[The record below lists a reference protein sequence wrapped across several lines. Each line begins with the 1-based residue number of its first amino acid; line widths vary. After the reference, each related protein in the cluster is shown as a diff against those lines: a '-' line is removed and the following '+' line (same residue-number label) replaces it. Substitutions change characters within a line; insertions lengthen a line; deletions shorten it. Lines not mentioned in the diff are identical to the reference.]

1 MIIRTNRAKPRL
13 QILRGWDLVNTATL
27 NQVHPVKAGVTIK
40 SGQVIQRT
48 WNGTLNRYE
57 WELGCSAINGIAKAP
72 FFAFQDSTEADVIA
86 ADGLTGISISGDYEL
101 QTGYFSSGTYNADT
115 LLTFDGTSGRVK
127 PAAEGELVIGRVTR
141 IRGPLRLNGAYAPTD
156 PADTVPAFNPPVNSE
171 TVSSAASDPQGTGA
185 SDVITFET
193 SNMGYLQAVD
203 ADTTPVPG

>member
-27 NQVHPVKAGVTIK
+27 NQVHPVKDGVTIK

-48 WNGTLNRYE
+48 WNGTLGRYE
-57 WELGCSAINGIAKAP
+57 WELGCSAIDGIAKAP
-72 FFAFQDSTEADVIA
+72 FFALQDSTEADVIA

-115 LLTFDGTSGRVK
+115 LLTFDGTSGNVK
-127 PAAEGELVIGRVTR
+127 VATEGSLVIGRVTR
-141 IRGPLRLNGAYAPTD
+141 IRGAKQLNSGSITE
-156 PADTVPAFNPPVNSE
+156 VPVNSE
-171 TVSSAASDPQGTGA
+171 TLAGANSA
-185 SDVITFET
+185 VITFET

-203 ADTTPVPG
+203 SWSAAPPAP

>member
-27 NQVHPVKAGVTIK
+27 NQVHPVKDGVTIK

-57 WELGCSAINGIAKAP
+57 WELGCSAIDGIAKAP

-101 QTGYFSSGTYNADT
+101 QTGYFSSGTYNVDT
-115 LLTFDGTSGRVK
+115 LLTFDGTSGNVK
-127 PAAEGELVIGRVTR
+127 PAAEGQLVIGRVTR
-141 IRGPLRLNGAYAPTD
+141 IRGAKQLNSGSITE
-156 PADTVPAFNPPVNSE
+156 VPVNSE
-171 TVSSAASDPQGTGA
+171 TLAGANSA
-185 SDVITFET
+185 VITFET

-203 ADTTPVPG
+203 ATATVAP

>member
-27 NQVHPVKAGVTIK
+27 NQVHPVKEGVTIK

-57 WELGCSAINGIAKAP
+57 WELGCSANKAP

-101 QTGYFSSGTYNADT
+101 QTGYFSSGTYNVDT
-115 LLTFDGTSGRVK
+115 LLTFDGTSGNVK
-127 PAAEGELVIGRVTR
+127 EATEGSLVIGRVTR
-141 IRGPLRLNGAYAPTD
+141 IHGAKQLNSGTVGELPT
-156 PADTVPAFNPPVNSE
+156 NSE
-171 TVSSAASDPQGTGA
+171 TLAGANSAI
-185 SDVITFET
+185 ITFET

-203 ADTTPVPG
+203 SWSAAPPAP

>member
-27 NQVHPVKAGVTIK
+27 NQVHPVKDGVTIK

-48 WNGTLNRYE
+48 WNGTLGRYE
-57 WELGCSAINGIAKAP
+57 WELGCSGTKAP

-115 LLTFDGTSGRVK
+115 LLTFDGTTGRVK
-127 PAAEGELVIGRVTR
+127 PATEGSLVIGRVTR

-156 PADTVPAFNPPVNSE
+156 PLTDTVPAFNPPVNSE
-171 TVSSAASDPQGTGA
+171 TVSSGASTLQGAAP

-193 SNMGYLQAVD
+193 SNMGYLQQVD
-203 ADTTPVPG
+203 SWSAAPPAP